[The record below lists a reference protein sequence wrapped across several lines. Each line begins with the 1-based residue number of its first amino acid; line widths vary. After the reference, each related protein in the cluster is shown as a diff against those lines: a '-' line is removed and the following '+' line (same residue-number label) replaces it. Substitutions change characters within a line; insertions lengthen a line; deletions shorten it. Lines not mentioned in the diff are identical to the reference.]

1 MKNPDPLE
9 KDIEKRVCQFARE
22 KKFLCYKFT
31 SPAQNHVPDRIFIT
45 PAGVVFMIE
54 FKRRGKK
61 PTPAQEIEIA
71 KIRATGVQ
79 VNVVDNVESGKRII
93 NTMAIGKGAFVY
105 NLEKF

>member
-9 KDIEKRVCQFARE
+9 KDIEKRVCAFAKE

-31 SPAQNHVPDRIFIT
+31 SPAQSHVPDRIFIT

-54 FKRRGKK
+54 FKRKGKK

-71 KIRATGVQ
+71 KIRATGVA
-79 VNVVDNVESGKRII
+79 VYVCDSVEQGKRMVDSEDSRLV
-93 NTMAIGKGAFVY
+93 NYRFNVDR
-105 NLEKF
+105 F